1 MENKKFAFVILHYY
15 TIDDTINCVNSIKK
29 LENYENIEIVIV
41 DNASLNGSGKEIK
54 EKYKN
59 DEKIHVILSDENL
72 GFARGNNLG
81 FVYAKNE
88 LKADFIV
95 MCNNDVYMLQDD
107 FCKKIVQE
115 YNESNFA
122 ILGPRILLNNNKVCD
137 YNDEFPD
144 IKKFKKQ
151 RDINKIY
158 YFFNKIQLRYV
169 FAIFYRII
177 KCISKIWV
185 KEKLVDTTIRKENVV
200 IQGACIIFSKVYID
214 KFDGLDDRTFL
225 YYEEQLLY
233 LRVIKNNMKSV
244 YNPYIMIFHNEG
256 VATKKSTKNKR
267 RRVDFQLKH
276 EIDSLNILIKEL
288 EGKNK

>member
-1 MENKKFAFVILHYY
+1 MKNKKFAFVILHYY

-59 DEKIHVILSDENL
+59 DKKIHVILSDENL

-107 FCKKIVQE
+107 LWKKIVQE

-137 YNDEFPD
+137 YNDELPD

-151 RDINKIY
+151 RVINKIY
-158 YFFNKIQLRYV
+158 YFFNKIYLRYV
-169 FAIFYRII
+169 FGIFYRII
-177 KCISKIWV
+177 KYISKIWV
-185 KEKLVDTTIRKENVV
+185 KEKMVDTTIRKENVL
-200 IQGACIIFSKVYID
+200 INGCCIIFSKVYID

-244 YNPYIMIFHNEG
+244 YNPYILIFHNEG

-267 RRVDFQLKH
+267 KRVNFQLKH

-288 EGKNK
+288 EGQ